1 MRLLGFIIFILLAM
15 VGVGLSGGVPAPVT
29 NKRKET
35 IENIIEVE
43 KPIKEDSKEFKY
55 LKKE

>member
-1 MRLLGFIIFILLAM
+1 M
-15 VGVGLSGGVPAPVT
+15 VGIGLSGGVPAPVT

-35 IENIIEVE
+35 IENIIKVE

>member
-1 MRLLGFIIFILLAM
+1 M
-15 VGVGLSGGVPAPVT
+15 VVVGLSGGVPPPTT

-43 KPIKEDSKEFKY
+43 KPVKEDSKEFQY